1 MAVVEPAAGVE
12 PRRTRSPTTCSRTAR
27 PCSPATSCRAGIEFT
42 DAMPRDPNGKLYKR
56 KLRDPYWVGR
66 ERAI

>member
-1 MAVVEPAAGVE
+1 MVEPAAGVE
-12 PRRTRSPTTCSRTAR
+12 PTSDAVADRSASRTAR
-27 PCSPATSCRAGIEFT
+27 ACSPATSCRAGIEFT